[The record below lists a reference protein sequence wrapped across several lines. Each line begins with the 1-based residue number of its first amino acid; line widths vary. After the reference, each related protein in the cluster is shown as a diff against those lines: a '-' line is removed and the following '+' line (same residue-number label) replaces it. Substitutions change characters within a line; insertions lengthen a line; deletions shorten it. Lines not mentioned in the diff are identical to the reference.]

1 MGRPSA
7 ERASVGLLA
16 DERDCS
22 RPEARREAA
31 QALDAAGEV
40 RTAEIRRPTCRPERG
55 VRQPEPVAD
64 QGLLLLGRHETR
76 GEVGGVEQPP
86 EVVARVR
93 EVRPASVGVETRVDP
108 AEDHVEAG
116 REHVR
121 NSAIAHLAGQCKQVK
136 GLKRRDA
143 RGDKEQMGL
152 RAARRPSAKDARAGW
167 RGALRSQP
175 DLFRAAFE
183 NAPTGVALLTPG
195 RRFSHVNRALCELL
209 GYSADQL
216 TKLTMADVL
225 HPDDPT
231 PVLDE
236 RALDEDVWHR
246 RAERRFV
253 RADGRDVWALVTKE
267 LVRDEHGLPLYLVAH
282 VEDVTNA
289 RDTARALREA
299 EERFRRAFDDS
310 PIGMALV
317 ALDGR
322 FLRVNRTLCEITGFA
337 TDELLARTFQE
348 ITHPDDVEQD
358 VALTEDAVSGAIRTY
373 RMEKRYVRADGSI
386 IWVKL
391 SVTLVRDDDER
402 PLYFVSEIE
411 DIAERKRTQLELQR
425 LANFD
430 VLTGLGN
437 RRKLTNDLEHALHE
451 PSEAHPHV
459 LVILDLNGFKPYN
472 DTFGHPAG
480 DALLRRLAG
489 KLAEA
494 AQPHGDAY
502 RLGGDEFC
510 VLGSPPAEAVAA
522 YVDSSVRA
530 LDEEGSGFCV
540 SACFGVAVLPEEA
553 ATPSGA
559 LTIADRKLYAHKHL
573 HQTERDRP
581 HEALLRAL
589 QEREPALGEHCSG
602 VAALAVAVGG
612 RLGFAARDLD
622 ELRRAAELHDIGK
635 LAMPDGVLAKRGP
648 LTSREWALMRQH
660 TLIGERILTASPAL
674 GSLGRIVRSTHERWD
689 GTGYP
694 DGLTGDAIPQ
704 ASRIIA
710 VCDAYMAMAA
720 DRPYQR
726 ARSGTRSL
734 AELRAGAGTQFDPA
748 VVAAISAE
756 VGEPARGVSS
766 LSG

>member
-1 MGRPSA
+1 M
-7 ERASVGLLA
+7 AS
-16 DERDCS
+16 
-22 RPEARREAA
+22 P
-31 QALDAAGEV
+31 
-40 RTAEIRRPTCRPERG
+40 
-55 VRQPEPVAD
+55 
-64 QGLLLLGRHETR
+64 
-76 GEVGGVEQPP
+76 
-86 EVVARVR
+86 ARVPS
-93 EVRPASVGVETRVDP
+93 PADHFRV
-108 AEDHVEAG
+108 
-116 REHVR
+116 
-121 NSAIAHLAGQCKQVK
+121 
-136 GLKRRDA
+136 
-143 RGDKEQMGL
+143 
-152 RAARRPSAKDARAGW
+152 
-167 RGALRSQP
+167 
-175 DLFRAAFE
+175 AFE
-183 NAPTGVALLTPG
+183 HAPTGVALLDPA
-195 RRFSHVNRALCELL
+195 RRFTQVNRALCELV
-209 GYSADQL
+209 GYSASEL
-216 TKLTMADVL
+216 TRFTLDDVT
-225 HPDDPT
+225 HPDDRRHG
-231 PVLDE
+231 LDGQGG
-236 RALDEDVWHR
+236 R
-246 RAERRFV
+246 ERRLIRSDGGELWV
-253 RADGRDVWALVTKE
+253 SLTRAAVH
-267 LVRDEHGLPLYLVAH
+267 DESGSEILAVVH
-282 VEDVTNA
+282 VEDVTH
-289 RDTARALREA
+289 RRETERALREA
-299 EERFRRAFDDS
+299 EERFRRAFEDS

-317 ALDGR
+317 GLDGR

-358 VALTEDAVSGAIRTY
+358 VALTEEAAAGAIRTY
-373 RMEKRYVRADGSI
+373 RMEKRYVRADGST

-391 SVTLVRDDDER
+391 SVTLVRDDDDK

-437 RRKLTNDLEHALHE
+437 RRKLTTDLDQALDE
-451 PSEAHPHV
+451 RGGSRPHV
-459 LVILDLNGFKPYN
+459 LVILDLNGFKQYN

-494 AQPHGDAY
+494 AQPHGEAY

-510 VLGSPPAEAVAA
+510 VLGSPPAVAVAG
-522 YVDSSVRA
+522 YVDATVRA

-540 SACFGVAVLPEEA
+540 SACFGVAALPEEA

-559 LTIADRKLYAHKHL
+559 LTIADRRLYAQKHL

-602 VAALAVAVGG
+602 VATLAVAVGA
-612 RLGFAARDLD
+612 RLGFATTDLD

-648 LTSREWALMRQH
+648 LTSREWELMRQH

-674 GSLGRIVRSTHERWD
+674 GSLGPIVRSTHERWD

-694 DGLTGDAIPQ
+694 DGLAGDAIPQ
-704 ASRIIA
+704 AARIIA

-726 ARSGTRSL
+726 ARSSACSL
-734 AELRAGAGTQFDPA
+734 AELREGAGTQFDPA

-756 VGEPARGVSS
+756 VGERARGVSS